1 MFQVNEMIVY
11 GKHGICK
18 VVAKGKIDMPMIDK
32 NKDYYTLMPC
42 KEKASVVYAPVE
54 NNKTIM
60 RYVLTPEEVNSL
72 LKEIPGLEGI
82 QVENEREREAC
93 YKEILGSCDCRELI
107 RILKTLY
114 ERKQSRLESGKK
126 ITTVD
131 EKYFHMAEEQLY
143 GELSFVLGK
152 TKEEIL
158 KEICWE

>member
-1 MFQVNEMIVY
+1 MFQVDEMIVY

-60 RYVLTPEEVNSL
+60 RYVLTQEEVNSL
-72 LKEIPGLEGI
+72 LNEVSRLEEI
-82 QVENEREREAC
+82 QVENEKEREAC

-114 ERKQSRLESGKK
+114 LRRQSRLESGKK
-126 ITTVD
+126 ITAVD
-131 EKYFHMAEEQLY
+131 ERYFHMAEEQLY

-152 TKEEIL
+152 SKDEIL

>member
-32 NKDYYTLMPC
+32 NKEYYTLMPC

-60 RYVLTPEEVNSL
+60 RYVLTAEEVNRL
-72 LKEIPGLEGI
+72 LKEIPDLEEI

-114 ERKQSRLESGKK
+114 VRRQSRLDNGKK
-126 ITTVD
+126 TTAVD
-131 EKYFHMAEEQLY
+131 ERYFYMAEEQLY

-152 TKEEIL
+152 SKEEII